1 MQAHNFE
8 LWTAMKDIDQ
18 CVIHK
23 ASCDII
29 DRSKSMLSKYIRAF
43 KDAACKSSGKNILG
57 VQWDIMKDSDN
68 NCFLQAQN
76 TSYRQLTWKGPI
88 RENEVIS
95 YIENLGTFKGFLHT
109 DYKNKGIHYH
119 GNPFKGWH
127 DWVKV
132 TTPKGNIMCHV
143 LLFLEVTAIPIM
155 SDTNLQEGKY
165 ALVHFVNQDI
175 FADEPTG
182 TLYGHQYHDFF
193 VDGNC
198 HLVRGWAKKTRLLST
213 TTTDL
218 IDNGAV

>member
-1 MQAHNFE
+1 
-8 LWTAMKDIDQ
+8 
-18 CVIHK
+18 
-23 ASCDII
+23 
-29 DRSKSMLSKYIRAF
+29 
-43 KDAACKSSGKNILG
+43 
-57 VQWDIMKDSDN
+57 MKDSDN
-68 NCFLQAQN
+68 KCFLRSQN
-76 TSYRQLTWKGPI
+76 TSYRQSTWKGPVS
-88 RENEVIS
+88 ENKVIS

-109 DYKNKGIHYH
+109 DYKNKGIRYH

-143 LLFLEVTAIPIM
+143 LLFLEVTAIPIT
-155 SDTNLQEGKY
+155 SNTNLQEGKY

-175 FADEPTG
+175 FADEPTR

-198 HLVRGWAKKTRLLST
+198 HLVRGWAKKRLSST
-213 TTTDL
+213 TITDL